1 MDGFETDKISASPSK
16 ISFLYKS
23 INTSTS
29 SFVERE
35 QKYFLI
41 LKILIDEAV
50 GQVISNFDG
59 KHRFVI
65 KNCKFFY
72 RFIKNS
78 VNG

>member
-1 MDGFETDKISASPSK
+1 MDGFETDKISVSPSK

-59 KHRFVI
+59 KQVCNKKLQI
-65 KNCKFFY
+65 FFS
-72 RFIKNS
+72 IHKE
-78 VNG
+78 